1 MNQFLIYEKRVF
13 LSYYTNTVPGISSTL
28 HRYCM
33 HVTEAVLEEGENRE
47 IHISSQS
54 FSFVDFLLTALQ
66 PIRIFGPVK
75 NSSEL
80 VRGFLVRVLDFHI
93 GHLDNYYT
101 CYNFLIN
108 NNTLTLARP
117 PTAK

>member
-1 MNQFLIYEKRVF
+1 MVLEFLKILTILVLVSYEPVSYIKKCVF

-33 HVTEAVLEEGENRE
+33 HVAAAVLEEGENRE

-80 VRGFLVRVLDFHI
+80 VRGFLVRISDFHI
-93 GHLDNYYT
+93 GQNLKHGQL
-101 CYNFLIN
+101 F
-108 NNTLTLARP
+108 R
-117 PTAK
+117 